1 MTWGTPRSGDIVW
14 CYVPYRDQQGR
25 IAHTRHPALVLDVDP
40 ADSGPASQAVT
51 VVIAGGSSL
60 RKPGQAST
68 AGRLQRAVDFRID
81 ATDACFA
88 RTGLQH
94 ATLFHLN
101 ADNVHRLPY
110 NEDFFV
116 APPGKTPRMGRLDPT
131 DKAVMTRLAQAARAA
146 GLAATLLKRRPRS
159 G

>member
-1 MTWGTPRSGDIVW
+1 MTWGIPQSGDIVW

-25 IAHTRHPALVLDVDP
+25 IAHTRHPALVLDVD
-40 ADSGPASQAVT
+40 AAERALTSQAVT
-51 VVIAGGSSL
+51 LVIAGGSSL

-68 AGRLQRAVDFRID
+68 AGRLQRAADFRID
-81 ATDACFA
+81 ATDACFV

-101 ADNVHRLPY
+101 PDNVHRLPY

-116 APPGKTPRMGRLDPT
+116 APQGKTPRIGRLDPA
-131 DKAVMTRLAQAARAA
+131 DKAVMARLAQAARAA
-146 GLAATLLKRRPRS
+146 GLAATLAKRMRS

>member
-1 MTWGTPRSGDIVW
+1 MW

-40 ADSGPASQAVT
+40 TGSVPASQAVT

-60 RKPGQAST
+60 RKPGLAST
-68 AGRLQRAVDFRID
+68 AGRLQRAVDLRID
-81 ATDACFA
+81 ATDACFV

-116 APPGKTPRMGRLDPT
+116 APQGKTPRIGRLDPA
-131 DKAVMTRLAQAARAA
+131 DKSVMARLAQAARAA
-146 GLAATLLKRRPRS
+146 GLAVTLEKRRLRS